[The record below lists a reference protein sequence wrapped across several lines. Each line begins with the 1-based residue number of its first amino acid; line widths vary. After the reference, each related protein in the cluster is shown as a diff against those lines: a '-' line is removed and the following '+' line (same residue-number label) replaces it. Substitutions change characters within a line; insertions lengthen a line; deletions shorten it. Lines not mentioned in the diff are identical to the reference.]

1 MKKYQLTAFGEALI
15 DFTPTADGAYVPN
28 PGGAPF
34 NLAACAAKCGC
45 KTAFIGKVGKD
56 AFGRLLTETAAEYG
70 VDTSGLVVD
79 PTRATTH
86 TFLTLEDGGER
97 SFLFCRDGCAD
108 VALTADDIKTDLVT
122 DTELFHF
129 GGLSLTDKALSAVCV
144 DTVHKAKRSGALIS
158 FDPNYRPSLWTS
170 EKAFAES
177 VENVLGYIDILKLS
191 EEEAHILSGGKQP
204 EEAAKAFSQIPLV
217 LITLGKDGALCSL
230 GGRCIKVDGYEA
242 HAVDTTGAGDIFF
255 GVFLA
260 RFLLAGTGFN
270 GLTAEAAAKLCDRAC
285 FYAAKSTEVYGAIPS
300 IPNFSL

>member
-15 DFTPTADGAYVPN
+15 DFTPSGDGAYVPN

-34 NLAACAAKCGC
+34 NLAVCAAKYGC
-45 KTAFIGKVGKD
+45 KTAFVGKAGDD
-56 AFGRLLTETAAEYG
+56 AFGKLLTQTAAKYG
-70 VDTSGLVVD
+70 VDVSGLVFD
-79 PTRATTH
+79 PNRVTTH
-86 TFLTLEDGGER
+86 TFLTLYENGER
-97 SFLFCRDGCAD
+97 SFSFCREGCAD
-108 VALTADDIKTDLVT
+108 VALTADDIKTELAC

-129 GGLSLTDKALSAVCV
+129 GGLSLTDKALSATCA
-144 DTVHKAKRSGALIS
+144 DTVLKAKRSGALIS
-158 FDPNYRPSLWTS
+158 FDPNYRPSLWKS

-177 VENVLGYIDILKLS
+177 VENVLDYVDILKLS
-191 EEEAHILSGGKQP
+191 EEEAYILSGGKQP
-204 EEAAKAFSQIPLV
+204 KEAAKAFPQIPLV